1 MELLELQD
9 CAEPLVARASKVNKG
24 RLGNKVLLG
33 LAHLEP
39 QALRVSKARL
49 GHKAQLEWLAL
60 AELQD

>member
-33 LAHLEP
+33 LEHLE
-39 QALRVSKARL
+39 QQVLRVSKAQS
-49 GHKAQLEWLAL
+49 GQKAQQEWLAL